1 MGFAFLSPD
10 GTLIPDKSSLPVYIF
25 CTARLLPS
33 GFLLGE
39 GQKRFLLKTLTLSW
53 VEVYYVY
60 CVSIHV
66 QHFIN
71 ELCLPQGSIALVRE
85 EERGQSR
92 VASTACSLYNCCL
105 LRFKF
110 ISRGS
115 DTFTC
120 TRTDKG
126 ISTTYERNKRT
137 E

>member
-1 MGFAFLSPD
+1 MGFAFLSPV
-10 GTLIPDKSSLPVYIF
+10 GTSIPDKSSLPVYIF

-53 VEVYYVY
+53 VRVYYVY
-60 CVSIHV
+60 CASIHL
-66 QHFIN
+66 QHYIN
-71 ELCLPQGSIALVRE
+71 ELCLPQGSTALVRE

-92 VASTACSLYNCCL
+92 GEYCLFSNCCL

-126 ISTTYERNKRT
+126 ISTT
-137 E
+137 